1 MPEERPR
8 WSSRTKLTVSL
19 LLLAFGLLLLYNFRE
34 VITPLILAVV
44 IAYALSPLAG
54 WFERRFHIKR
64 GYATLLTYL
73 VAIVIILAIPLII
86 IPPLSAQSAELN
98 LDFQRI
104 FDQGES
110 LLASRYAIAGYVIDV
125 EEIFG
130 QVSGSV
136 INIFE
141 PFFGQ
146 TLGYAIEL
154 ITSLVWVVFV
164 IVVAFYLVM
173 DGKKVIIWLESITPI
188 EYRSDFGYLLKEINL
203 IWNAFFRGQLVL
215 ASVVAII
222 FTISGFFIG
231 IPFAL
236 AMGVL
241 AGLLEFLPSI
251 GHGIW
256 LVIATILALSVGST
270 WLPIPNWMF
279 ALLIIG
285 LHILFQQFDLNYL
298 LPRIIGRRVQLHP
311 LVVILGIVAGAL
323 VAGVLGV
330 LLAAPTIAT
339 VRVLIRYIYANL
351 FDKDPFPETA
361 SPELPPPNV
370 RWWEKG
376 AVEAGTIPE
385 RDQQNK

>member
-1 MPEERPR
+1 MNEERPR

-34 VITPLILAVV
+34 VIAPLILAIV
-44 IAYALSPLAG
+44 IAYVLSPLAS
-54 WFERRFHIKR
+54 WFERRFHIRR

-86 IPPLSAQSAELN
+86 IPPLTTQSTELN

-110 LLASRYAIAGYVIDV
+110 LLASRYVVAGYVIDV

-130 QVSGSV
+130 HLSGSV

-146 TLGYAIEL
+146 TLGYAIEV

-173 DGKKVIIWLESITPI
+173 DGKKVITWLESITPM
-188 EYRSDFGYLLKEINL
+188 EYRSDFDHLRTEINL
-203 IWNAFFRGQLVL
+203 IWSAFFRGQLVL

-222 FTISGFFIG
+222 FTIGGFLIG
-231 IPFAL
+231 LPFAL

-256 LVIATILALSVGST
+256 LVIASILALSVGST

-285 LHILFQQFDLNYL
+285 LHIIFQQFDLNYL

-323 VAGVLGV
+323 VVGVLGV

-339 VRVLIRYIYANL
+339 VRVLVRYVYANL
-351 FDKDPFPETA
+351 FDQDPFPETV

-370 RWWEKG
+370 RWWEKDT
-376 AVEAGTIPE
+376 EGTETNPGS
-385 RDQQNK
+385 DQHK